1 MGHISQEQA
10 SAPRSAGQTSRQRR
24 RNGLT
29 ASFPPAAG
37 GWMSDLWFRI
47 GNYGSAGI
55 YSAKPL
61 RGSNTLTP
69 TFYIDSLA
77 LGVSRSHNASLQVFV
92 GDGSL
97 EI

>member
-1 MGHISQEQA
+1 MYSAMVLLESYGVSSMGHISQEQA

-61 RGSNTLTP
+61 PRERGTK
-69 TFYIDSLA
+69 
-77 LGVSRSHNASLQVFV
+77 GVRV
-92 GDGSL
+92 GDPRLG
-97 EI
+97 